1 MEKTILVVDD
11 DPELGHLLHD
21 YFCDWGYHVLLACD
35 GNQMRDQLA
44 DNQIDLV
51 VLDFMLPGEDGFAL
65 CRALRADS
73 DIPVLMLT
81 ANGDEMNRIIGL
93 EMGADDY
100 INKPFN
106 PRELLARV
114 KNIMRRTGEA
124 GDARLQKKAKKLYF
138 SGWVLDLDAHHLVD
152 ADEVVVPLSSG
163 EFKLLKALTEN
174 PNRVLTR
181 DQLMDIIS
189 SREAGPFDRT
199 IDVLIS
205 RLRRRLG
212 NDEEQPLIR
221 TIRSEGYM
229 LVSRVERRA

>member
-21 YFCDWGYHVLLACD
+21 YFSAWGYEVLLAHD
-35 GNQMRDQLA
+35 GSQMREQLK
-44 DNQIDLV
+44 DNQIDLI

-65 CRALRADS
+65 CRELRAGS
-73 DIPVLMLT
+73 DMPVLMLT

-114 KNIMRRTGEA
+114 KNILRRTGDA
-124 GDARLQKKAKKLYF
+124 GDTRLQKNARNLYF
-138 SGWVLDLDAHHLVD
+138 SGWILDLDARHLVD
-152 ADEVVVPLSSG
+152 ADDVVVSLSSG

-181 DQLMDIIS
+181 DQLMDVMS

-199 IDVLIS
+199 IDVMIS

>member
-1 MEKTILVVDD
+1 MDKTILVVDD
-11 DPELGHLLHD
+11 DPELGQLLHD
-21 YFCDWGYHVLLACD
+21 YFSDWGYHVLLACD
-35 GNQMRDQLA
+35 GNQMREQFK

-51 VLDFMLPGEDGFAL
+51 ILDFMLPGEDGFTL
-65 CRALRADS
+65 CRTLRATS
-73 DIPVLMLT
+73 DLPILMLT

-114 KNIMRRTGEA
+114 KNIFRRTGESS
-124 GDARLQKKAKKLYF
+124 DTKMQKKARKLYF
-138 SGWVLDLDAHHLVD
+138 SGWTLDLDAHHLID
-152 ADEVVVPLSSG
+152 ADDVVVPLSSG
-163 EFKLLKALTEN
+163 EFRLLNALAEN

-199 IDVLIS
+199 VDVMIS

-221 TIRSEGYM
+221 TVRSEGYM
-229 LVSRVERRA
+229 LVSRVERRT